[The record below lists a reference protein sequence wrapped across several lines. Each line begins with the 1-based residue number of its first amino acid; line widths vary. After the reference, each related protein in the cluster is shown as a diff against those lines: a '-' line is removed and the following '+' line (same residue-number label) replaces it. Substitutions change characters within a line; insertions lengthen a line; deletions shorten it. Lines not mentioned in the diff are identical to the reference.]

1 MGKHAIAVNSNKSF
15 GREFLSY
22 LIVIIFAVVI
32 SVVFRIFFF
41 EPFVVP
47 TPSMEPTLM
56 VNDKVI
62 VNKFSYKYFG
72 IKRGDII
79 TFHSPVTQGK
89 DLVKRAIAF
98 EGETIKLGTDGI
110 IYINGKPIDKDYY
123 TNESP
128 PKYTG
133 QVFKVGK
140 NEIFVMGDNRN
151 DSYDSRYFGPI
162 EKTEIF
168 GKVVM
173 IYWPPSRIKLI
184 KN

>member
-1 MGKHAIAVNSNKSF
+1 MGKHAIVIKSNKSF

-22 LIVIIFAVVI
+22 LSVIFFAALI
-32 SVVFRIFFF
+32 SIIFRIFFF
-41 EPFVVP
+41 EPFIVP

-62 VNKFSYKYFG
+62 VNKFSFKYSG

-79 TFHSPVTQGK
+79 VFHSPVTQGK

-98 EGETIKLGTDGI
+98 EGETIKLGTDGV
-110 IYINGKPIDKDYY
+110 IYINGKPLDKDYY
-123 TNESP
+123 TSDSP

-133 QVFKVGK
+133 QSFKIGK

-151 DSYDSRYFGPI
+151 DSYDSRYFGPV
-162 EKTEIF
+162 EKTEVF
-168 GKVVM
+168 GKVFM
-173 IYWPPSRIKLI
+173 IYWPPSRIKI
-184 KN
+184 VK